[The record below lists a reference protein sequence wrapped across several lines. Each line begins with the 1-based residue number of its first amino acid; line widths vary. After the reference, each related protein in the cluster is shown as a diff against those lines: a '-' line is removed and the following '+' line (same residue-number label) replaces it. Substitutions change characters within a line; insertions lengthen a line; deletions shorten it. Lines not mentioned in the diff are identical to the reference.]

1 MVRRYAAVLLDIDG
15 TLVDSNDAHAHAWVE
30 TFAKHGHDVAYP
42 RVRRMIGMGGDRV
55 IAEVMGEVS
64 ARKEQQLSDECAERF
79 VDKWLRTVKPLE
91 RTRELILQLR
101 REGYSITLASAAH
114 PDALHGLLRIADIDD
129 LVGDAVP
136 PKPAHSKPHPATI
149 DSALT
154 CIDADRSRVVM
165 IGDTP
170 YDVQAGRAASV
181 DVIGVTT
188 GGYSVEALAGAVA
201 VFDGPADLL
210 ARWSASPL
218 GQRLPA

>member
-1 MVRRYAAVLLDIDG
+1 MRRYAAVLLDIDG
-15 TLVDSNDAHAHAWVE
+15 TLVDSNDAHANAWVE
-30 TFAKHGHDVAYP
+30 TFGKHGHDVSYL

-55 IAEVMGEVS
+55 IAEIMGDVS
-64 ARKEQQLSDECAERF
+64 ERTEKKLEEECAERF
-79 VDKWLRTVKPLE
+79 VDKWLATVKPLE

-129 LVGDAVP
+129 LIGHEVP

-154 CIDADRSRVVM
+154 RVDADRSRVVM

-170 YDVQAGRAASV
+170 YDVQAGRAAAV

-201 VFDGPADLL
+201 VYDGPADLL
-210 ARWSASPL
+210 ARWSESPL
-218 GQRLPA
+218 GQRFPA